1 MPRSEWPDARNEMN
15 KTLQLSPEIIK
26 LQKEVSALEKELGKV
41 ILEQDEML
49 NAVKPNIEAEY
60 QKIIGYK
67 ELERMETEIIAR
79 RLKRQVEL
87 VQAAVNRQETIA
99 IEKVEKQL
107 DDEFQEWYEKIDDQ
121 YQQVKEAQSRIEGL
135 MSDEENEEFKKLYRQ
150 LVFKL
155 HPDLNPQ
162 QSKDEK
168 NLWNRVQLAYQGG
181 DLEEMRSLKIILE
194 AQDGTVE
201 LPSSKDILEKRKTK
215 LTEQIR
221 KIINKLSGM
230 ENEFPFNMADKLA
243 DKDWVSANLEKIDGQ
258 IRRWE
263 DKRIEYNELLKVLL
277 MSKETGVN

>member
-1 MPRSEWPDARNEMN
+1 MN

-121 YQQVKEAQSRIEGL
+121 YQKVKEAQSRIEGL

-155 HPDLNPQ
+155 HPDLNPS

-168 NLWNRVQLAYQGG
+168 NLWNRVQLAYQSG

-243 DKDWVSANLEKIDGQ
+243 DKDWVSAKLEKIDGQ